1 MPTFPAVFL
10 ILVLLAFVGANP
22 LQPHGLTVSIA
33 GPTAVAT
40 IADLELTAHVTNT
53 GPQSVKILKYSTI
66 LDDLPTR
73 SFAVSKDNMD
83 VEFLSIKACEIS
95 WVMAV

>member
-10 ILVLLAFVGANP
+10 ILVLLAFVSANP

-33 GPTAVAT
+33 GPTAVTT

-83 VEFLSIKACEIS
+83 VEFLSIKTCEIS